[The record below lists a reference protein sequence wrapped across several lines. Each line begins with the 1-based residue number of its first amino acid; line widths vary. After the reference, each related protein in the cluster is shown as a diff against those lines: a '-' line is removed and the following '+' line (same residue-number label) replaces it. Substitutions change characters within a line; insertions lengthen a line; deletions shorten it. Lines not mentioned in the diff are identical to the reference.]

1 MKNTVC
7 ESKKKGKKML
17 KKKRQKQ
24 QEEDGKKKEKSKVG
38 KKEVEKETDQVKSR
52 QGYFLFSLVEQ
63 ELILSGCFHFIIS
76 LPSASC

>member
-1 MKNTVC
+1 M
-7 ESKKKGKKML
+7 E
-17 KKKRQKQ
+17 
-24 QEEDGKKKEKSKVG
+24 KKKEKSKVG